1 MAGGKEPIEVKFR
14 LFDGTDIGP
23 SKYDPSTTVA
33 ALKEFVLAR
42 WPQGEETLSLV
53 PLRAWRLLL
62 ALLIYIYMCCS
73 ALLMPPV
80 SGGCLFGCPALA
92 DPETRKPPMSR
103 RLLCWGIRSYTVSC
117 CGVLA
122 NPKLIDHV
130 AAWIT

>member
-42 WPQGEETLSLV
+42 WPQGEEALSLV
-53 PLRAWRLLL
+53 TRCACS
-62 ALLIYIYMCCS
+62 IYICCS
-73 ALLMPPV
+73 ALLTPPV
-80 SGGCLFGCPALA
+80 SGGCLFGCPAFA

-103 RLLCWGIRSYTVSC
+103 RLLCWGIWS
-117 CGVLA
+117 
-122 NPKLIDHV
+122 
-130 AAWIT
+130 